1 MVPPILL
8 SFFIRRFALHKPKKK
23 LYRLPFVN
31 QGDIVW
37 FYSVKYN
44 HGTGEPYDEERHY
57 GFVSDVKDENIIEL
71 TSFDGTCKN
80 HTMFIDNFG
89 LTWGKV

>member
-1 MVPPILL
+1 MVLPILL
-8 SFFIRRFALHKPKKK
+8 CCFRGIFALRKPNKK

-44 HGTGEPYDEERHY
+44 HGTGEPFDEEKHY
-57 GFVSDVKDENIIEL
+57 GFVSEVKDENVIEL

-89 LTWGKV
+89 LLWGKA